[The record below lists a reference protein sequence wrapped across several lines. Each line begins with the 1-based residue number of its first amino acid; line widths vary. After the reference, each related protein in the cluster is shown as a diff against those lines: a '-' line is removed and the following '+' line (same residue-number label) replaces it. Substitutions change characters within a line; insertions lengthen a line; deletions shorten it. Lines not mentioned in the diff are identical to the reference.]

1 MSAKLKVSRGGK
13 ILGDFTKEEVL
24 EGLSKGTFLPT
35 DYFWDPENK
44 SAGWQ
49 KLSTLSPGSASSPP
63 PPAPPVKPTASPAQ
77 PKPAVIQPA
86 KIETQWGWFKTIRF
100 ILGIIV
106 FFWGALLAMIGA
118 GGDPTGSAIRQ
129 AVLAQHVTNGLL
141 LMILAVL
148 IARK

>member
-1 MSAKLKVSRGGK
+1 MNQLKLKVSRAAK
-13 ILGDFTKEEVL
+13 ILGDFSKEEVL
-24 EGLSKGTFLPT
+24 DGLSKGTFLPT
-35 DYFWDPENK
+35 DYLWDHENK

-49 KLSTLSPGSASSPP
+49 KLSTLSPRPASSPP

-106 FFWGALLAMIGA
+106 FFWA
-118 GGDPTGSAIRQ
+118 PCSP
-129 AVLAQHVTNGLL
+129 
-141 LMILAVL
+141 
-148 IARK
+148 